1 VTPVRA
7 TGGLCRDCFAR
18 IDDGRDRCGHC
29 AGTRIVRH
37 PELETLSLAHIDCDA
52 FYASVE
58 KRDNPALA
66 DKPLIVGGGQ
76 RGVVS
81 TCCYIARRFG
91 VRSAMPMFKALAA
104 CPQAVVIRPDMAK
117 YAGVSRQVQAIFAD
131 TTPLV
136 ESVSLDEAYLD
147 LAGTQTLHRMS
158 PAGVLARIAKRVA
171 DEIGITVSIGLS
183 FNKLLAKLASELDK
197 PDGFGVV
204 GRSEARAFLASRPLR
219 VLPGVGP
226 RLADRLAADGF
237 ADVAALQKAGTQNL
251 QTRYGET
258 GAWLARIACGEDAR
272 AVESEREAKTIS
284 AETTFAQDLAR
295 LPDLEAE
302 LWPLAEEVAERLKRH
317 HLAGRT
323 VQIKLKTRDFKLLTR
338 RTTLAGG
345 TQLAETLY
353 KAGQKLLADEVRR
366 DQRRRYRL
374 IGIGAAELGAP
385 DDGPPAQ
392 NDLFATAPQVDDPK
406 AAAVEK
412 AMDAV
417 RDKFGRAAIGKG
429 RGLGARSPTR
439 RARDLPKRA
448 E

>member
-1 VTPVRA
+1 VTVA
-7 TGGLCRDCFAR
+7 LCRTCFSR
-18 IDDGRDRCGHC
+18 VDDAGERCGHC
-29 AGTRIVRH
+29 GGKRIVRH
-37 PELETLSLAHIDCDA
+37 PELDTLSLAHIDCDA
-52 FYASVE
+52 FYAAVE

-66 DKPLIVGGGQ
+66 DRPVIVGGGR

-104 CPQAVVIRPDMAK
+104 CPQAAVIRPDMAK
-117 YAGVSRQVQAIFAD
+117 YTAVSRQVKAIFAE

-147 LAGTQTLHRMS
+147 LAGTQSLHRTV
-158 PAGVLARIAKRVA
+158 PAGTLARIARRVA

-204 GRSEARAFLASRPLR
+204 GRAEARAFLASRALR

-226 RLADRLAADGF
+226 RLAERLAADGF
-237 ADVAALQKAGTQNL
+237 ADVAALQKAGAQNL
-251 QTRYGET
+251 HTRYGET
-258 GAWLARIACGEDAR
+258 GAWLARIAFGEDAR
-272 AVESEREAKTIS
+272 AVEPEREAKTIS
-284 AETTFAQDLAR
+284 AETTFAQDLDR
-295 LPDLEAE
+295 LGDLEAE

-353 KAGQKLLADEVRR
+353 KAGQKLLSDEVRR
-366 DQRRRYRL
+366 DPRRRYRL

-385 DDGPPAQ
+385 DDGPPPQ
-392 NDLFATAPQVDDPK
+392 TDLFAAAVRPVDDPK

-417 RDKFGRAAIGKG
+417 RGKFGRAAIAKG
-429 RGLGARSPTR
+429 RGLDANRPR
-439 RARDLPKRA
+439 PRARDLPKRP